1 MEVRMSGLLNTAILW
16 DIENV
21 TPPAGSGYIQSIIE
35 TIEEG
40 GKISYA
46 MAFGNW
52 NRPGIKNIAGDLAAN
67 SFELIHVPKSRKDS
81 SDMSMVAHGV
91 ELIFQYP
98 HVERYVLITGD
109 ADFRPLLLS
118 LRKYGKQTLIICDAK
133 NASEDLLKMA
143 DDYRDYRE
151 IIDDDEEAESR
162 SSEEGRKS
170 ARGAFG
176 PRLGVSYSATKTE
189 SKRDPSATMGTKN
202 PKMGVY
208 SWGVEVT
215 QPIFQGFRLLSTY
228 QKAALQADSDKA
240 SLRKAELD
248 MTEQVQTAFLEYL
261 KAGENTRSM
270 RDSLTRL
277 REQLRIAQAY
287 FEVGL
292 SPRLDVLQAEVDVS
306 EAESLLIEA
315 ENTQATA
322 LARLN
327 TLLGFDAT
335 AVNTYTGTLKE
346 VGFRYTLEQCLE
358 LAYRQRPDLYV
369 AQKAVEIAR
378 KSQKEVQSDYYPQ
391 IEGYYSM
398 TQSGN
403 TPGMQRSGENG
414 SHVTNWEVGAQA
426 TWNVF
431 EWGTTY
437 YADKQA
443 GWQVTK
449 MRYEQEN
456 LKLEVGYD
464 IKSKYLAVQEARK
477 RIAVAQNSVA
487 QATEAYNVA
496 LARYHEHVGTNFDV
510 LDASANLTS
519 AQSSLTGAKADY
531 LTALSQ
537 IYVAMGEYHPDLLRE
552 GGAARRK

>member
-1 MEVRMSGLLNTAILW
+1 MLRPMLMKSFSSFRGRCVRHLGTAVLCVVMLGSSQASFAASAGRQDAVARQPVYSGQRSAETADRPVAGKSIGMSDAVEHALRFNPGLGA
-16 DIENV
+16 
-21 TPPAGSGYIQSIIE
+21 Q
-35 TIEEG
+35 
-40 GKISYA
+40 
-46 MAFGNW
+46 
-52 NRPGIKNIAGDLAAN
+52 
-67 SFELIHVPKSRKDS
+67 
-81 SDMSMVAHGV
+81 
-91 ELIFQYP
+91 
-98 HVERYVLITGD
+98 
-109 ADFRPLLLS
+109 
-118 LRKYGKQTLIICDAK
+118 
-133 NASEDLLKMA
+133 
-143 DDYRDYRE
+143 
-151 IIDDDEEAESR
+151 EAESR

-189 SKRDPSATMGTKN
+189 SKRDSSATMGTKN

-208 SWGVEVT
+208 SWGIEVT

-306 EAESLLIEA
+306 EAERLLIEA
-315 ENTQATA
+315 ENTQATT

>member
-1 MEVRMSGLLNTAILW
+1 MLMKSFSSFRGRCVRHLGTAVLCVVLLGSSQTSFAASAGRQDAVARQPVYTGQRSAETADRPVAGKSIGMSDAVEHALRFNPGLGA
-16 DIENV
+16 
-21 TPPAGSGYIQSIIE
+21 Q
-35 TIEEG
+35 
-40 GKISYA
+40 
-46 MAFGNW
+46 
-52 NRPGIKNIAGDLAAN
+52 
-67 SFELIHVPKSRKDS
+67 
-81 SDMSMVAHGV
+81 
-91 ELIFQYP
+91 
-98 HVERYVLITGD
+98 
-109 ADFRPLLLS
+109 
-118 LRKYGKQTLIICDAK
+118 
-133 NASEDLLKMA
+133 
-143 DDYRDYRE
+143 
-151 IIDDDEEAESR
+151 EAESR

-261 KAGENTRSM
+261 KAGENPRSM
-270 RDSLTRL
+270 RDSLPRL

>member
-1 MEVRMSGLLNTAILW
+1 MLRLMLMKSFSSFRGRCVRHLGTAVLCVVLLGSSQTSFAASAGRQDAVARQPVYTGQRSAETADRPVAGKSIGMSDAVEHALRFNPGLGA
-16 DIENV
+16 
-21 TPPAGSGYIQSIIE
+21 Q
-35 TIEEG
+35 
-40 GKISYA
+40 
-46 MAFGNW
+46 
-52 NRPGIKNIAGDLAAN
+52 
-67 SFELIHVPKSRKDS
+67 
-81 SDMSMVAHGV
+81 
-91 ELIFQYP
+91 
-98 HVERYVLITGD
+98 
-109 ADFRPLLLS
+109 
-118 LRKYGKQTLIICDAK
+118 
-133 NASEDLLKMA
+133 
-143 DDYRDYRE
+143 
-151 IIDDDEEAESR
+151 EAESR

-189 SKRDPSATMGTKN
+189 SKRDSSATMGTKN

-315 ENTQATA
+315 ENTQATT